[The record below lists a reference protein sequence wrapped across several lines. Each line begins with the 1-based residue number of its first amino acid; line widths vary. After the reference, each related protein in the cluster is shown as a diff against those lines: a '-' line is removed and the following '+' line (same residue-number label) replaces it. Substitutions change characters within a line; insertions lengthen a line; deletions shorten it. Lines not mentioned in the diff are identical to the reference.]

1 MKIVGFSRAGANSF
15 KILQNWPTG
24 PRTPER
30 GGPTGPRTLE
40 RGSAVTE
47 ARGALGPNILIDPHR
62 ACWHA
67 MRFRG
72 GGRDFRSLHFTYLL
86 DGCLYDDDLPIA
98 NLEPGVSGRNSLP
111 LSALR
116 ALGPCGLIAFWSLQF
131 VTLNFASILGS
142 ILDLILDQNS
152 LIFQCLFALILKHR
166 FLYDFEGIF
175 VICL

>member
-1 MKIVGFSRAGANSF
+1 MPSG
-15 KILQNWPTG
+15 
-24 PRTPER
+24 TPVRFLR
-30 GGPTGPRTLE
+30 G
-40 RGSAVTE
+40 
-47 ARGALGPNILIDPHR
+47 
-62 ACWHA
+62 CC
-67 MRFRG
+67 
-72 GGRDFRSLHFTYLL
+72 DFRSLHFTYLL
-86 DGCLYDDDLPIA
+86 DGCLFDDDLPIA

-116 ALGPCGLIAFWSLQF
+116 ASDGSWYPRFLCLSIF
-131 VTLNFASILGS
+131 VLNFASILGS

>member
-1 MKIVGFSRAGANSF
+1 MPSS
-15 KILQNWPTG
+15 
-24 PRTPER
+24 TPVR
-30 GGPTGPRTLE
+30 CSWR
-40 RGSAVTE
+40 
-47 ARGALGPNILIDPHR
+47 
-62 ACWHA
+62 
-67 MRFRG
+67 
-72 GGRDFRSLHFTYLL
+72 GRDFRSLHFTYLL

-111 LSALR
+111 LSAIW
-116 ALGPCGLIAFWSLQF
+116 AQGLSWFPSFLCLSIF
-131 VTLNFASILGS
+131 VLNFASILGS

>member
-1 MKIVGFSRAGANSF
+1 MPAGT
-15 KILQNWPTG
+15 QCVV
-24 PRTPER
+24 E
-30 GGPTGPRTLE
+30 GGAG
-40 RGSAVTE
+40 
-47 ARGALGPNILIDPHR
+47 I
-62 ACWHA
+62 
-67 MRFRG
+67 
-72 GGRDFRSLHFTYLL
+72 FRSLHFTYLP
-86 DGCLYDDDLPIA
+86 DVCLFDDDLPIA

-116 ALGPCGLIAFWSLQF
+116 ALGPCGPIAFWSLQF